1 MSKSRDRKAVAGWIR
16 MFGVF
21 LLMSWTLG
29 CGGKMP
35 EDLGAKGG
43 RLGGCP
49 ESPNCVSS
57 FATDEGHQIAPYAL
71 AGEASAAWSGLNSLL
86 EARDD
91 VEVIKAEGGYVH
103 AVFTTALMRYRDDVE
118 FLLRANANANEI
130 AVRSAS
136 RVGYGD
142 MDANRNRIEEIRA
155 ALAADGLV
163 AASVS
168 D

>member
-1 MSKSRDRKAVAGWIR
+1 MSKKRNQNAVTGWAR
-16 MFGVF
+16 MGGM
-21 LLMSWTLG
+21 LLLVSWALG

-35 EDLGAKGG
+35 EDLGATDG

-57 FATDEGHQIAPYAL
+57 FATDEGHQIASYTL
-71 AGEASAAWSGLNSLL
+71 VGKASAAWSGLSSFLA
-86 EARDD
+86 ARDD
-91 VEVIKAEGGYVH
+91 VEVIKDESSYVH

-118 FLLRANANANEI
+118 FLLRADANEI

-155 ALAADGLV
+155 ALAAEGLV
-163 AASVS
+163 AASS
-168 D
+168 AN

>member
-1 MSKSRDRKAVAGWIR
+1 MSQSRDRKTVAGRIR
-16 MFGVF
+16 MGGAF
-21 LLMSWTLG
+21 LLMGWALG

-43 RLGGCP
+43 QLGECP

-57 FATDEGHQIAPYAL
+57 FATDEGHQIARYTL
-71 AGEASAAWSGLNSLL
+71 TGQASAAWSGLNSLL
-86 EARDD
+86 GARDD
-91 VEVIKAEGGYVH
+91 VEVIKAEAGYVH
-103 AVFTTALMRYRDDVE
+103 AVFTTPLMRYRDDVE
-118 FLLRANANANEI
+118 FLLRANVNEI

-142 MDANRNRIEEIRA
+142 MDANRNRIVAIRA

-163 AASVS
+163 GAPGAT
-168 D
+168 